1 MNAVFLIALVTVA
14 TLASTQALSCFG
26 CDSEDLRCT
35 PLHLQNCKGGLTT
48 DACGCCAVCAKV
60 VGETC
65 GGPWNVIGKCD
76 CGLTCY
82 KSEEVKQQ
90 MGEFNAFGKCIR
102 RWDISHSK
110 HKPMYTELN
119 FQGAAAE
126 DLAEGTFLCHNWVAS
141 RPS

>member
-65 GGPWNVIGKCD
+65 GGPWNVKGKCD

-90 MGEFNAFGKCIR
+90 MGEFNEF
-102 RWDISHSK
+102 RWLLLHNIHFFMNWLFSEHINTEIFEIALYRIVGRIS
-110 HKPMYTELN
+110 PRN
-119 FQGAAAE
+119 
-126 DLAEGTFLCHNWVAS
+126 LALL
-141 RPS
+141 